1 MTLSELQKAGKS
13 RLQSAEIED
22 AVFEAACLLES
33 VVGYSRSQCLVR
45 GAEAVS
51 ETVKTRFFAQIAR
64 RIQGEP
70 LQYILG
76 KWSFYGRDFF
86 VGEGVLIPRPE
97 TEELVEAAIS
107 VLRENPHRV
116 VFDLCAGSGCI
127 GLTVAKEVPECTVY
141 LFEKYDAAFSY
152 LQKNAEALGVPNAHL
167 IRADIFTDAPP
178 DGARADLLLS
188 NPPYIPKRELAEL
201 QKEVLREPSTAL
213 DGGAD
218 GLDFYRVIQNRWMPF
233 VNAGGTLLF
242 ECGDGQGSEIAN
254 LFKSAKAAKVRFDF
268 QNIDRF
274 VQVIV

>member
-1 MTLSELQKAGKS
+1 MTLSELQKTGKA
-13 RLQSAEIED
+13 RLQRAEIED
-22 AVFEAACLLES
+22 AAFEADCLLES
-33 VVGYSRSQCLVR
+33 ATGYSRSQCLVR

-51 ETVKTRFFAQIAR
+51 ERVTTRFFSQIAR

-97 TEELVEAAIS
+97 TEELVETAIS
-107 VLRENPHRV
+107 VLRENPHST

-188 NPPYIPKRELAEL
+188 NPPYIPKRELADL

-218 GLDFYRVIQNRWMPF
+218 GLDFYRAIQNRWLPF
-233 VNAGGTLLF
+233 VNADGTLLF

-254 LFKSAKAAKVRFDF
+254 LFKSAKAAKVLFDF

-274 VQVIV
+274 VQIIV